1 MNILLKDL
9 SDKLRV
15 AIGDGTVDISDTF
28 LVNAYN
34 WAITELPLVP
44 RLEKLFSKHKQFNLD
59 AQNHYKWSLSEATG
73 FRRISDIPMLNFYTS
88 TGGEPCRLS
97 ICHSPVKDFY
107 EKNGLVNLKK
117 SGIPCE
123 YTLETEDDNVWLVF
137 DRPLNVPVIVD
148 YIAYGFPKPAT
159 SMEDEI
165 EVSAIAERLILDVM
179 KAYYLHEAGDWN
191 FAADVTNFLDNKLY
205 LEAIQ
210 QLYKNW
216 KSNEPRVLGEV

>member
-1 MNILLKDL
+1 MKLYDL
-9 SDKLRV
+9 SEKLRS
-15 AIGDGTVDISDTF
+15 AIGDGTVDISDDF

-59 AQNHYKWSLSEATG
+59 AHNHYKWSLSDATG
-73 FRRISDIPMLNFYTS
+73 FRRITDMPMLNFYTS
-88 TGGEPCRLS
+88 TGGEPCKLNV
-97 ICHSPVKDFY
+97 CHRPVKDFY
-107 EKNGLVNLKK
+107 EKNGLINLKE
-117 SGIPCE
+117 SGTPCE
-123 YTLETEDDNVWLVF
+123 YTIETEDDNVWIVL
-137 DRPLNVPVIVD
+137 DRPSDVPIIVD

-179 KAYYLHEAGDWN
+179 KTYYLHEADDYA
-191 FAADVTNFLDNKLY
+191 FAADVTSLLDNKLY

-210 QLYKNW
+210 ALYKKW
-216 KSNEPRVLGEV
+216 GAEETRVLGEV